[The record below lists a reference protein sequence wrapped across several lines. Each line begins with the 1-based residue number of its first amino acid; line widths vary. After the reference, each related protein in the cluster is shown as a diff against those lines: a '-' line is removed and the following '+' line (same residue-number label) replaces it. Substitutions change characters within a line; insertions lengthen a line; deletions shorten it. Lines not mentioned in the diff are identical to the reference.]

1 MLILIVLLAC
11 LVSILMITLLNI
23 SKVNSQIIL
32 FLSTLILMILFKF
45 ILNKMIKINSLNPI
59 SKNLI
64 SNINLNNQTPKDN
77 KVDEILN
84 KIKYNIDVFNKNNR
98 NNEDINKIPTTN
110 NQVKPNSHL
119 VFAIAHCTNK
129 PNQEL
134 IQNNELLPNIENV
147 NEALSKL
154 GNKVFNVNTNANLE
168 ANLVSSIPKNSP
180 KHSCLLEKCPCE
192 KISQNV
198 CCNSIDT
205 NKTPCGN
212 CPTSDF
218 INGEKVN
225 KECLKNNNINYADVF
240 NSDAN
245 KQDILKMNVPSSD
258 CAFDNSCVT
267 PAFAG
272 TLHFAPPKLNNSNS
286 NSNSNSNF
294 WHGNENMEIMQR
306 EKQKFSCN

>member
-23 SKVNSQIIL
+23 NKVNYQIML
-32 FLSTLILMILFKF
+32 FLLVLISMIIFKVM
-45 ILNKMIKINSLNPI
+45 IDKMIKVNSLNPL
-59 SKNLI
+59 SKNVI
-64 SNINLNNQTPKDN
+64 SNINLGSQTPKDS
-77 KVDEILN
+77 KVEEILN
-84 KIKYNIDVFNKNNR
+84 KIKNNIDVLNRKNNKNNT
-98 NNEDINKIPTTN
+98 NENINKIPTTN
-110 NQVKPNSHL
+110 NQVKTESQL
-119 VFAIAHCTNK
+119 ILAIAHCSND
-129 PNQEL
+129 PNNVL
-134 IQNNELLPNIENV
+134 QNNELLPNTENV

-154 GNKVFNVNTNANLE
+154 GNKVFNVNTNVNLE
-168 ANLVSSIPKNSP
+168 ANLVSNIPENSP

-212 CPTSDF
+212 CPTSNY

-240 NSDAN
+240 NSDA
-245 KQDILKMNVPSSD
+245 KQQHILKMNVPSND

-267 PAFAG
+267 PAFTG
-272 TLHFAPPKLNNSNS
+272 TLHFAPPRLNSNK
-286 NSNSNSNF
+286 NDKHF
-294 WHGNENMEIMQR
+294 WHGNENIETMQR
-306 EKQKFSCN
+306 EKQKFGCN